1 MMKWNSFSFS
11 DGPEGRV
18 LSWFPPKNPALRAA
32 AKWGI
37 GICMVLAMAGT
48 MSIIPM
54 GCASAVAVGTNTAL
68 DGTDLVS
75 MTDQMSA
82 SILGD
87 PAVQAAI
94 TFKGTLKV
102 VVEPVVNQMQAEILP
117 SGAADAFTARLRVL
131 LSHHAPDQFTWIENR
146 DSFYRLRK
154 QELAGVDLGPS
165 PDAVNPEYALTA
177 TFTSMANQNDQSR
190 NDYYVCNYSLSSL
203 KDRTVLWTHSYE
215 VQKRAVK
222 GFLD

>member
-1 MMKWNSFSFS
+1 MIESIQSFLAAL
-11 DGPEGRV
+11 PKGRV
-18 LSWFPPKNPALRAA
+18 LSVAITAILSA
-32 AKWGI
+32 
-37 GICMVLAMAGT
+37 MVAM
-48 MSIIPM
+48 PM

-94 TFKGTLKV
+94 SFKGTLKV
-102 VVEPVVNQMQAEILP
+102 VVEPVVNQMQAEILT

-154 QELAGVDLGPS
+154 QELSGVDLGPS

-177 TFTSMANQNDQSR
+177 TFTSMARQNDDSR